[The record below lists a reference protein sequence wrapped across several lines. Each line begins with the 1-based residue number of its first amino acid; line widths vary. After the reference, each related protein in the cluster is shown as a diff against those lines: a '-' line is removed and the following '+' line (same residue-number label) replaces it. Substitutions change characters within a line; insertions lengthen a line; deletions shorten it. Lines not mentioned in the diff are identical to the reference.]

1 MDLEFD
7 KTELELTKELINVG
21 LEKAAQSMAFFTKD
35 EVSIHSTDVQIK
47 PMSFIGRL
55 LSKEDNQELAIL
67 STEIMGEVG
76 GVCYLI
82 FSEEEVNRI
91 LEVSLPESVRND
103 PDKLKVMGDAILLE
117 MDNIIVASVVTQLA
131 NALNYKMYG
140 NVPAISRTLP
150 NGFMQIFSSA
160 RNSTNYFLYF
170 KSEFKTKG
178 LDINPDFIWL
188 LDDNYLEGVKNVIVQ
203 NNDII
208 EKIRK
213 AKNQ

>member
-1 MDLEFD
+1 MSLEFD
-7 KTELELTKELINVG
+7 KTELELTKELINIG
-21 LEKAAQSMAFFTKD
+21 LQKAAQSMAFFTKD

-47 PMSFIGRL
+47 PMSFIDNL
-55 LSKEDNQELAIL
+55 INKEANQELAVL
-67 STEIMGEVG
+67 TTEIMGEVG

-82 FSEEEVNRI
+82 FSEDEIDKI
-91 LEVSLPESVRND
+91 LKASLPESVLND
-103 PDKLKVMGDAILLE
+103 PDKLAVMGDAILLE
-117 MDNIIVASVVTQLA
+117 MDNIIVASVITQLA

-140 NVPAISRTLP
+140 NVPTISRTIS

-160 RNSTNYFLYF
+160 RNNVNYFLYF

-188 LDDNYLEGVKNVIVQ
+188 LDDNYLEGVKGVMEENSE
-203 NNDII
+203 II
-208 EKIRK
+208 AKIRQ